1 MRTESQ
7 RYLDDV
13 VQASAA
19 IGEFCSGKSFAVY
32 TSSILMRSAV
42 ERKVGIVAE
51 ALLQLE
57 VVDAETFARIPDA
70 RQIAS
75 LRDYLV
81 EGYAQIE
88 NDKIWAFA
96 QSDLLE
102 LTATITKLLAG
113 DSARS

>member
-42 ERKVGIVAE
+42 KRKVGIVAE

-75 LRDYLV
+75 LRDL
-81 EGYAQIE
+81 
-88 NDKIWAFA
+88 WAPIRNCRNFNGVNVRFLPSSSC
-96 QSDLLE
+96 SDLRL
-102 LTATITKLLAG
+102 
-113 DSARS
+113 